1 MGDEAVNKSDLGI
14 IDLSA
19 VGRMDRRLGS
29 QEGNNVT
36 SVVLAHISKAT
47 MHSLEY
53 LFCAMNCGDQRE
65 DVPDLVSS
73 CKESTL
79 WQGTR

>member
-1 MGDEAVNKSDLGI
+1 M
-14 IDLSA
+14 
-19 VGRMDRRLGS
+19 
-29 QEGNNVT
+29 T

-79 WQGTR
+79 WQGTRCVRASCGVGRMHSGGGSIP